1 MMAQGMNQVVD
12 RLAELTANRDRD
24 MLDVSLAGVLKELLR
39 PESVAIYRCVG
50 DEADRR
56 WITSARLGLHEQA
69 ASSDPAWSSLKSL
82 PPLAQF
88 PARLQALRLQEV
100 VVTSAAAHSLAV
112 FPLSTDHAVAGV
124 LEVLTWQ
131 ALGTDAFRLV
141 GSILRVFRNFQSLL
155 DYSERD
161 TLTGLLNRTTF
172 DSAFNRLA
180 GAVAGAASV
189 DRPATPYAG
198 AGQRN
203 PTTAQQPHFIGVIDI
218 DHFKRVNDGFGHLI
232 GDEVLLLLSRLMRSV
247 FRYHDRLY
255 RFGGEEFV
263 VLMRCR
269 NDAEA
274 GAALQRLRAAIKAYV
289 FPQVGSLTLSVGY
302 AEVLPDDTPSRAFDR
317 ADRAVYWAKQH
328 GRDQVCGF
336 ADLSARGELIDD
348 AKTGD
353 VELF

>member
-1 MMAQGMNQVVD
+1 MTQVVD

-24 MLDVSLAGVLKELLR
+24 VLDVNLAVVLKELLR
-39 PESVAIYRCVG
+39 PESVAVYRCVG
-50 DEADRR
+50 GDADRR
-56 WITSARLGLHEQA
+56 WITSARLGRRDQA
-69 ASSDPAWSSLKSL
+69 ALSDPAWSSLESL
-82 PPLAQF
+82 PRLAQF

-100 VVTSAAAHSLAV
+100 VVTPTGALSLAV
-112 FPLSTDHAVAGV
+112 FPLSTDHAVVGV
-124 LEVLTWQ
+124 LEVQTRQTLD
-131 ALGTDAFRLV
+131 TDACRQI

-180 GAVAGAASV
+180 GSVASV
-189 DRPATPYAG
+189 APLTEAAADPGFTG
-198 AGQRN
+198 AGQRGL
-203 PTTAQQPHFIGVIDI
+203 PAVAQPHFIGVIDI

-274 GAALQRLRAAIKAYV
+274 GAALQRLRQAVKAFA
-289 FPQVGSLTLSVGY
+289 FPQVGTISVSVGY
-302 AEVLPDDTPSRAFDR
+302 AQVLPDDTPSRAFDR
-317 ADRAVYWAKQH
+317 ADRAVYWAKHH